1 MPALPGAS
9 IVAAIPY
16 ESETMNW
23 LTDPE
28 SWVALLT
35 LLSLEIVLGIDNIIF
50 IAILTAKL
58 PAEQQGRARTI
69 GLALAMVTRLA
80 LLCSIAWLTRLTQP
94 LFTIHGKDFA
104 GRDLIFIVGGLFL
117 LTKTTREIHSRIE
130 GDDHGPDGPRVGPS
144 FASIL
149 VQIMLLD
156 MVFSLD
162 SIITAVGMVD
172 EIPIM
177 IAAVVLA
184 VGVMMF
190 ASGGI
195 SRFVERHPTIKMLAL
210 SFLLLIGVTLIAEGW
225 GQHVSKG
232 YIYFAMGFSLF
243 VEFLNQRQRKRA
255 TSRTP
260 PPAAD
265 GP

>member
-1 MPALPGAS
+1 
-9 IVAAIPY
+9 
-16 ESETMNW
+16 MNW
-23 LTDPE
+23 LTDPA
-28 SWVALLT
+28 SWLALLT
-35 LLSLEIVLGIDNIIF
+35 LTSLEIVLGIDNIIF

-69 GLALAMVTRLA
+69 GLALAMITRVA
-80 LLCSIAWLTRLTQP
+80 LLCSIAWMTRLTQP
-94 LFTIHGKDFA
+94 LFSVYGKAFA
-104 GRDLIFIVGGLFL
+104 GRDLIFLIGGLFL
-117 LTKTTREIHSRIE
+117 ITKTTREIHARIE
-130 GDDHGPDGPRVGPS
+130 GEEHDPANPRGGPS
-144 FASIL
+144 YTSIL

-177 IAAVVLA
+177 VAAVVLA
-184 VGVMMF
+184 VLVMMF

-225 GQHVSKG
+225 GQHVAKG

-243 VEFLNQRQRKRA
+243 VEFLNIRQRKKTTTA
-255 TSRTP
+255 TR
-260 PPAAD
+260 
-265 GP
+265 GV

>member
-1 MPALPGAS
+1 M
-9 IVAAIPY
+9 
-16 ESETMNW
+16 TW

-28 SWVALLT
+28 SWLALLT

-58 PAEQQGRARTI
+58 PAEQQGRARTV
-69 GLALAMVTRLA
+69 GLALAMITRVA
-80 LLCSIAWLTRLTQP
+80 LLCSVAWLTKLTRP
-94 LFTIHGKDFA
+94 LFSVYGKEFA
-104 GRDLIFIVGGLFL
+104 GRDLIFLVGGLFL
-117 LTKTTREIHSRIE
+117 LAKTTREIHARTE
-130 GDDHGPDGPRVGPS
+130 GEEPGTDGGRGGPS
-144 FASIL
+144 YASIL

-177 IAAVVLA
+177 VAAVVLA
-184 VGVMMF
+184 VLVMMF
-190 ASGGI
+190 SSGSI

-210 SFLLLIGVTLIAEGW
+210 SFLLLIGVTLLAAGW

-243 VEFLNQRQRKRA
+243 VECLNMRRRKNVTTA
-255 TSRTP
+255 TR
-260 PPAAD
+260 
-265 GP
+265 GV

>member
-1 MPALPGAS
+1 M
-9 IVAAIPY
+9 
-16 ESETMNW
+16 TW

-28 SWVALLT
+28 NWLALLT

-58 PAEQQGRARTI
+58 PAEQQPRARTV
-69 GLALAMVTRLA
+69 GLALAMITRVA
-80 LLCSIAWLTRLTQP
+80 LLCSVAFLTKLTRP
-94 LFTIHGKDFA
+94 LFSVYEKEFA
-104 GRDLIFIVGGLFL
+104 GRDLIFLVGGLFL
-117 LTKTTREIHSRIE
+117 LAKTTREIHARIE
-130 GDDHGPDGPRVGPS
+130 GEEPETGSGRSGPS
-144 FASIL
+144 YASIL

-177 IAAVVLA
+177 VAAVVLA
-184 VGVMMF
+184 VFVMMF
-190 ASGGI
+190 ASGSI
-195 SRFVERHPTIKMLAL
+195 SRFVERHPTVKMLAL
-210 SFLLLIGVTLIAEGW
+210 SFLLLIGVTLLAEGW

-243 VEFLNQRQRKRA
+243 VEFLNMRHRKKA
-255 TSRTP
+255 TTATR
-260 PPAAD
+260 
-265 GP
+265 GV

>member
-1 MPALPGAS
+1 
-9 IVAAIPY
+9 
-16 ESETMNW
+16 MNW

-28 SWVALLT
+28 SWLALLT
-35 LLSLEIVLGIDNIIF
+35 LFSLEVVLGIDNIIF

-58 PAEQQGRARTI
+58 PPERQGSARTI
-69 GLALAMVTRLA
+69 GLALAMITRVG
-80 LLCSIAWLTRLTQP
+80 LLFAVAWLTRLTQP
-94 LFTIHGKDFA
+94 LFSVYGKEFA
-104 GRDLIFIVGGLFL
+104 GRDLIFLVGGLFL
-117 LTKTTREIHSRIE
+117 LTKSTREIHSRLE
-130 GDDHGPDGPRVGPS
+130 GDEHDPANPRVGPS
-144 FASIL
+144 YTSIL

-172 EIPIM
+172 EVPIM

-184 VGVMMF
+184 VLVMMF
-190 ASGGI
+190 ASGSI

-243 VEFLNQRQRKRA
+243 VEFLNIRSRKRPKGQPAPITNA
-255 TSRTP
+255 T
-260 PPAAD
+260 PAA
-265 GP
+265 